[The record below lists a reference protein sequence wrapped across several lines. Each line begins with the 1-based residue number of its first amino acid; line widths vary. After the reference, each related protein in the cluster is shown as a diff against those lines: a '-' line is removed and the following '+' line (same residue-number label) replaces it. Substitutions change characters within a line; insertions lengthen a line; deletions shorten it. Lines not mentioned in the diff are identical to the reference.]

1 MKLKTMRATL
11 ALLIGTWSVALGAHV
26 SFGIAVGTP
35 PPPPPVVVTGPVGV
49 APGPGYFWVPGHW
62 DWVGDRWVWVEG
74 AWVLRPHARAV
85 WVAPAFR
92 EAHGH
97 YYFRPGRWR

>member
-1 MKLKTMRATL
+1 MRLKTILAMVAIVVAT
-11 ALLIGTWSVALGAHV
+11 APAVPAAHV
-26 SFGIAVGTP
+26 NFGISVGTP

-49 APGPGYFWVPGHW
+49 APGPGYVWVPGHW

-74 AWVLRPHARAV
+74 AWVLRPYARAV

-92 EAHGH
+92 EVHGH
-97 YYFRPGRWR
+97 YS